1 MRRARAIDWKPRCKL
16 TGTDGNVFALAARVA
31 TALQNAHQP
40 EKAAEMKAK
49 LLHECHSYDEALRLF
64 MAYVDVR

>member
-1 MRRARAIDWKPRCKL
+1 MDGRPRCKL

-31 TALQNAHQP
+31 MALKKAHQP
-40 EKAAEMKAK
+40 GKALKMYTK
-49 LLHECHSYDEALRLF
+49 LEACHSYDEALRLF